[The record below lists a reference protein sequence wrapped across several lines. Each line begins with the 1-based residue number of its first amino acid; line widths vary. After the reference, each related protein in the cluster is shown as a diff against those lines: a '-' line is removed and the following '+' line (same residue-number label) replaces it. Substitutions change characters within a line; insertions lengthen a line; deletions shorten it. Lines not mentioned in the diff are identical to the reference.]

1 MESILNSIKK
11 LLGGMTNVKD
21 SEGNYFF
28 DDDLIIHINSVLN
41 VLTQLGVGPS
51 DGYCIKDEND
61 TWEDFIGS
69 DSTLI
74 QMVKTYVYLRVRQI
88 FDPPS
93 SSSVEKASKE
103 VMDELEH
110 RIILSLEVLPEL
122 DE

>member
-51 DGYCIKDEND
+51 NGYCITDEND

-74 QMVKTYVYLRVRQI
+74 QMVKTYVYLRVKQI

-93 SSSVEKASKE
+93 SSSVEKSSKE
-103 VMDELEH
+103 VMNELEH
-110 RIILSLEVLPEL
+110 RIILSLEVLPEI
-122 DE
+122 DN

>member
-41 VLTQLGVGPS
+41 ILTQLGVGPS
-51 DGYCIKDEND
+51 DGYYITDEND
-61 TWEDFIGS
+61 TWEDFIGN
-69 DSTLI
+69 DSNLI

-103 VMDELEH
+103 VMNELEH
-110 RIILSLEVLPEL
+110 RIILSLEVLPEIK
-122 DE
+122 E